1 MLIYGN
7 TPGDIVRKIQST
19 LNGKGRMKKIIL
31 IAVVLTIGY
40 FGLVKADEKTY
51 TPQETLKAF
60 SEVPGKL
67 GNHIKTEW
75 AETKEFQ
82 AKNWAEMKF
91 KWQAFKEKFQA
102 KQ

>member
-67 GNHIKTEW
+67 GNHFQQEWVDIKSYQANSW
-75 AETKEFQ
+75 AEV
-82 AKNWAEMKF
+82 KF
-91 KWQAFKEKFQA
+91 KLQALKEKFQSE
-102 KQ
+102 